1 MTISEDSI
9 DVSTRRLGLV
19 RIPVVEIEEIVFDD
33 GEKAAIGIGKAG
45 RAMGGISMLV
55 LKLRFGCAVA
65 LPPSLANQRRE
76 IQASDFSQ
84 ILLLIV

>member
-1 MTISEDSI
+1 MTISKDFI

-19 RIPVVEIEEIVFDD
+19 RIPVVEIEEMVFAD
-33 GEKAAIGIGKAG
+33 GGKAAIGIGSAG
-45 RAMGGISMLV
+45 RAIGGISMLV

-76 IQASDFSQ
+76 IQASDLSKFRWYT
-84 ILLLIV
+84 